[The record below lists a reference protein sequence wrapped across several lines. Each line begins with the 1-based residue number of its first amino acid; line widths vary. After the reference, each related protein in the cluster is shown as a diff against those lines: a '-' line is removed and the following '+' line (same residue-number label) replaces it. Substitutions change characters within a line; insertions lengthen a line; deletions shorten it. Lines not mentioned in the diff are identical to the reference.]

1 MDVTCPDVGVLKIS
15 VGLFLP
21 LDEIY
26 HGLGLQNLRL
36 FLGSSGYLL
45 VRVLGLLFSADRKRL
60 LLSQS
65 LTVLLHVL

>member
-1 MDVTCPDVGVLKIS
+1 MGVNCPDVGVLKIS

-21 LDEIY
+21 LDEIN
-26 HGLGLQNLRL
+26 HGLGLQNLRV
-36 FLGSSGYLL
+36 FLGSSSYLL